1 MKTHFKMKTLTV
13 NIGLGNNPYT
23 AEQVIDRM
31 ANDTS
36 YRLMAYQI
44 VTSEYE
50 GHPEEAFVG
59 LFEYKYNRDSKI
71 LSDFENLASV
81 MTQEC
86 IAVSTESM
94 DVLAYNPSHKGNRYK
109 FDRKYFKTIN

>member
-1 MKTHFKMKTLTV
+1 MRTLTI
-13 NIGLGNNPYT
+13 NIGLNNNPYT

-31 ANDTS
+31 ASDSS

-44 VTSEYE
+44 VSSEYE
-50 GHPEEAFVG
+50 GHPEETFVG

-94 DVLAYNPSHKGNRYK
+94 DVLAYNQSHKGTRNK
-109 FDRKYFKTIN
+109 FNNQYFKTI